1 MRCAV
6 CAYSSCINSCCLCAK
21 SILAQSGNWS
31 TEERSKEKTPQLK
44 LSDERGGKQW
54 EVKKMR
60 GQKVYELKTRDKER
74 ERKLMFMSTAFEG
87 DRMSGTEEIPMKEHP
102 DATFIFHQLP
112 FFIFNFF
119 FKVQLFSQS
128 H

>member
-87 DRMSGTEEIPMKEHP
+87 DKRDPNERASRCYLHISSTS
-102 DATFIFHQLP
+102 FFHL
-112 FFIFNFF
+112 
-119 FKVQLFSQS
+119 
-128 H
+128 